1 MSGAGGGSA
10 PDCGPSASA
19 CQILT
24 TSRERADESPV
35 IRPLWILRRPGAVT
49 IATLAAF
56 DLAYRLL
63 LRESLRRKLGMPPQP
78 KRVA

>member
-1 MSGAGGGSA
+1 MPGVGEARTRWRALKS
-10 PDCGPSASA
+10 
-19 CQILT
+19 LT
-24 TSRERADESPV
+24 ASRERADETPV
-35 IRPLWILRRPGAVT
+35 IRPISILRRPGAVM

-63 LRESLRRKLGMPPQP
+63 LRESVRRKLGMPPQP